1 MDEAVTVRPKGR
13 QEVSAIE
20 ELEKLASDMEPRSPE
35 LAEHI
40 RVISTRLLSE
50 VRERPVG
57 AGRTEAEVRER
68 ERAAYEQGFKDCE
81 RGMTLA
87 IETERRYPN
96 A

>member
-40 RVISTRLLSE
+40 RVISTRLRAE

>member
-1 MDEAVTVRPKGR
+1 MN
-13 QEVSAIE
+13 SAIE
-20 ELEKLASDMEPRSPE
+20 ELEKLAADLTTLLPR
-35 LAEHI
+35 LRAEI
-40 RVISTRLLSE
+40 C
-50 VRERPVG
+50 ERPVG

>member
-40 RVISTRLLSE
+40 RVISTRL
-50 VRERPVG
+50 R
-57 AGRTEAEVRER
+57 AEVRER
-68 ERAAYEQGFKDCE
+68 ERAAYEQGFKACE
-81 RGMTLA
+81 RGITLA